1 MKSGSL
7 VVRRLCAALGTAGL
21 LVTALGAAATV
32 PAWAAPLEGVISGA
46 VDADATGAPIAGV
59 CVYATGV
66 TGQPGYWVAAGPE
79 YESSTVGTGAY
90 ELRVP
95 VGTYVLRFDPSCGRT
110 LPSPYAVQ
118 YYLGQVDLE
127 RADAVSVSA
136 TSPATGIN
144 ALLATGFSLSGA
156 VTGSEA
162 PNGLANVCV
171 SAVDAATATVGRAT
185 TSTNGTFTIAN
196 LPAGSYW
203 VHFDPTCGGARKSH
217 YAAQYY
223 PGQAWPTTTAELA
236 VGADVT
242 GVDAQLVNGGSL
254 SGTVTA
260 AGAANNTGICVAAVG
275 AGGDVTGLGITSQT
289 GWYEITNLAA
299 GNYRVTIDP
308 TCNGSQASYF
318 SAEDYGHTISV
329 AAGHAYS
336 GINVTVA
343 LQYGPP
349 LSITLASLPA
359 GKVYSSYFADLSMAG
374 PSTEESDYAWHVT
387 GLPRGL
393 YPSSSSLSE
402 AIAGRPQI
410 AGHFVVTT
418 TVSTDGAVPPLVV
431 SRTFHLVV
439 EPASPNVSVSSS
451 SAKLSGHHVLVGLEC
466 HEAACTGKASVLA
479 PTGAVLASGHYS
491 MAQGAKEPVV
501 LTLSTNGARALAQ
514 AWNHPVGEKLLV
526 TVSRGVAATS
536 MVQVSWGGR

>member
-1 MKSGSL
+1 M
-7 VVRRLCAALGTAGL
+7 
-21 LVTALGAAATV
+21 
-32 PAWAAPLEGVISGA
+32 
-46 VDADATGAPIAGV
+46 
-59 CVYATGV
+59 YATGV

-127 RADAVSVSA
+127 RADAISVSA

-242 GVDAQLVNGGSL
+242 GVDAQLVNGASL

-260 AGAANNTGICVAAVG
+260 AGAANNAGICVAAVG

-359 GKVYSSYFADLSMAG
+359 GKVYSSYFADPVDGRAQHRGERLCVACDRLAAR
-374 PSTEESDYAWHVT
+374 P
-387 GLPRGL
+387 LP
-393 YPSSSSLSE
+393 E
-402 AIAGRPQI
+402 
-410 AGHFVVTT
+410 
-418 TVSTDGAVPPLVV
+418 LVV
-431 SRTFHLVV
+431 AVRGNCGPPPNSRPFRGDNNCKYGRCGASPCCQPDVPFGRRARLPQRLGQLVV
-439 EPASPNVSVSSS
+439 RQTLGPPRAR
-451 SAKLSGHHVLVGLEC
+451 G
-466 HEAACTGKASVLA
+466 TGV
-479 PTGAVLASGHYS
+479 P
-491 MAQGAKEPVV
+491 
-501 LTLSTNGARALAQ
+501 
-514 AWNHPVGEKLLV
+514 
-526 TVSRGVAATS
+526 
-536 MVQVSWGGR
+536 